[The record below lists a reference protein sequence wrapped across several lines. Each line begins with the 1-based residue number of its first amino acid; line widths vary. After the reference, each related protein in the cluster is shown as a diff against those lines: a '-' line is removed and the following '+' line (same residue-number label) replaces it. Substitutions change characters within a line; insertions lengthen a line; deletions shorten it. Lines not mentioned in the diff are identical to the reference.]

1 MPLGDKSNSS
11 QSLSDKCDRL
21 WSRLQL
27 LRFKYQMIEQRI
39 TYALICLVC
48 TYLFSYLSYA
58 RWKLNSEIAVLRN
71 AHLKIAKLG
80 KVR

>member
-1 MPLGDKSNSS
+1 MSCYYNFANCLKLFEDI
-11 QSLSDKCDRL
+11 CDRL
-21 WSRLQL
+21 WEKGSRLQL

-39 TYALICLVC
+39 ACALIRLRLVC
-48 TYLFSYLSYA
+48 TYHA
-58 RWKLNSEIAVLRN
+58 IAVLRN